1 MNEEQKAAIMFYAEL
16 GANLA
21 LKKLGLITDRLSQR
35 EAFRIYRES
44 VIRALV
50 RQRLIARH
58 KAGNGPYARVFYSR
72 HEIEMRLQQVKEGLI
87 KL

>member
-44 VIRALV
+44 VIRAL
-50 RQRLIARH
+50 
-58 KAGNGPYARVFYSR
+58 GPPAAHRTP
-72 HEIEMRLQQVKEGLI
+72 
-87 KL
+87 